1 MFLLRMISFVASTCK
16 LSAFSL
22 SMNFLCNNLSTTY
35 ILLLQK
41 SAAKPM
47 QTPQGYSSSAPS
59 PYAGSGA
66 ASSMYMGVPPYSSSM
81 FNGTSIPPY
90 DVPFS
95 GGSAYHYNYGTRMSG
110 GSPYRPMH
118 LSAPAPY
125 SGGSMMGH
133 GMCLFMC
140 LYCCLLWSIF

>member
-1 MFLLRMISFVASTCK
+1 
-16 LSAFSL
+16 
-22 SMNFLCNNLSTTY
+22 
-35 ILLLQK
+35 
-41 SAAKPM
+41 M

-133 GMCLFMC
+133 GMCLFMY
-140 LYCCLLWSIF
+140 LYCCLLWSIFLTVLLLHKCIVEHTMFLLPINLPLLDAVNFLANN